1 MIHFF
6 TPYHLKMF
14 GTKSDPQ
21 VRNSGVA
28 FPGPSST
35 SSQSNHRGGA
45 IITDQVELKGSLAF
59 DGNLEFN
66 GLFEGEIVSGGT
78 LLIGPNAILKGDI
91 QANKVILHGKMH
103 GNISATESVE
113 VCNRA
118 QFFGDVRTG
127 KFIVAEG
134 ASFCGLSES
143 LDGKATS
150 PDFITTFR
158 HLNSKSA

>member
-1 MIHFF
+1 
-6 TPYHLKMF
+6 MF
-14 GTKSDPQ
+14 GAKTDPK
-21 VRNSGVA
+21 VLNSSAA
-28 FPGPSST
+28 FPTPSSP
-35 SSQSNHRGGA
+35 SSKPSYQGGA
-45 IITDQVELKGSLAF
+45 VITDQVELRGSLAF

-66 GLFEGEIVSGGT
+66 GLFEGEIISGGT

-113 VCNRA
+113 VCNQA
-118 QFFGDVRTG
+118 QFFGDVRAG

-150 PDFITTFR
+150 PDFLTTFR

>member
-1 MIHFF
+1 
-6 TPYHLKMF
+6 MF
-14 GTKSDPQ
+14 GTKPDPQ
-21 VRNSGVA
+21 VLNSGAV
-28 FPGPSST
+28 FPAPSFSF
-35 SSQSNHRGGA
+35 SKPNHQGGA
-45 IITDQVELKGSLAF
+45 VITDQVELRGSLAF